1 MPYNPATTEPSGN
14 KWYAAKIFLN
24 RTNAISDSLE
34 KRGIHIYRQSIAPS
48 FIFIHCDEETILKV
62 REDFRDK
69 LYIYQNVAKTKLY
82 AIPEAE
88 MASFILVTSTD
99 YSDLTFLGE
108 DKAEYHQGD
117 RVRVKEGPF
126 KGAEGHIKRIKRDRK
141 LIVSIN
147 GVAAV
152 AIAYIPPQ
160 LLEKVEPATKTQD
173 NAQMPPPGSTQ

>member
-1 MPYNPATTEPSGN
+1 MPYNPATTEPSDL

-173 NAQMPPPGSTQ
+173 NTQTPPPGSTQ